1 MVDTN
6 ILGCVWIELPPN
18 KWYLR
23 SSTSS
28 HSKVSRC
35 QIECDISW
43 EDFIAHAPEGEWGDV
58 AQFRIHSFDIE
69 CAGRKGK
76 QHFECPTLK
85 NYFFWYYYKFS

>member
-23 SSTSS
+23 TSTSS
-28 HSKVSRC
+28 HTKVSRC
-35 QIECDISW
+35 QIECDVSW
-43 EDFIAHAPEGEWGDV
+43 EDFISHAPEGEWGDV

-69 CAGRKGK
+69 CAGRKGE
-76 QHFECPTLK
+76 QYLNMSFMATSM
-85 NYFFWYYYKFS
+85 FRS